1 LFAKINQLLA
11 PIVNISMENTN
22 QSGQITISDLD
33 AIKNIIDLATSRGA
47 FRGSEL
53 SSVGTV
59 YDKLTAFLQAVIEQA
74 KAQEAANADISEP
87 QGE

>member
-1 LFAKINQLLA
+1 MFAKINQLLA